1 MALEEKLEAFISKY
15 YKNELL
21 KGILFFLAIGLTY
34 VLLVLVI
41 EYFFWLN
48 KLGRGLL
55 FWSFVGLE
63 LVLLIRFIVIP
74 VFRLFR
80 LSKGI
85 DYNKASLLI
94 GNHFPEVRDKLINTL
109 QLKASNS
116 QSDLLEASI
125 AQKSKELEPVPFSLA
140 IDYKSNARYIKYALI
155 PVLIFA
161 AVSLSKGTSF
171 FSESA
176 ERVWDY
182 KGEYI
187 PPAPFDFELISA
199 GERAVEGQI
208 FEIETQ
214 VSGNQ
219 LPEEVQIELNGQ
231 EFYMKSRGGGRFV
244 FTVDQVQEDLKFQF
258 EGNGVKSRT
267 YEVPLVQTPVLT
279 GFEAELAYPQY
290 LGKANETLVNT
301 GSFTIPEGTRVTW
314 KLSARNATTLEFIAD
329 TVMPFD
335 RDDDDFILE
344 RQFFRSSNYAIA
356 TSNAALQRYEELN
369 YHIDVV
375 RDAYPELV
383 LERKADTTGSEQV
396 YYKGSVS
403 DDHGLRSLNLIYYID
418 NQEDNQE
425 IVNIPISNTN
435 VDQFYAAFPGKLN
448 LEQGK
453 AYTYYFEVRDN
464 DALNGFKATRSSPE
478 TYNVLTDERVLD
490 KQLEIQEKTLKDLDK
505 SVSKMQ
511 ERQERLQ
518 DLQNLQKEK
527 SKLDF
532 NDRKKLQSF
541 FERQKAQEELMKNYS
556 ETLKKSLE
564 RMEDLMES
572 PSPTNELLKKRLEKN
587 EEQLREQE
595 KLMEEMAKLQELMD
609 DEELS
614 KRLDELSKNSKSS
627 TRSMQQLLEL
637 TKRFFVQTKGD
648 RLGRE
653 LNNLGKEQSKEASP
667 NTPSSLEKQK
677 ELGETYQDLKQEIDE
692 LRKEN
697 SKLQKPMEMPQ
708 SSKID
713 AIEQEQKEAEESLQ
727 KNDAGGEQ
735 QSEFGE
741 GQKEGKKSQ
750 KKAGE
755 QMQKLGQQM
764 MQNMSSGGGGGSTQQ
779 LEEDIE
785 MLRQILDNL
794 IVFSFDQE
802 ELKDNFEN
810 LDNSNPLFSK
820 YLVKQNTLREN
831 FQHIDDSLFVL
842 ALRNPFLEEDINAEL
857 TEISYGLDQ
866 ALERL
871 ADNDISKG
879 LASQQYVFKGANTL
893 ADMLSDILDNMQGQL
908 SMSMGSGSGGMPMP
922 MPKGGSGEGK
932 QLSDIILSQEELAK
946 KLGEGKEDGA
956 KDGNKPGE
964 KEGKNG
970 KSGEQ
975 GQGSNGEQG
984 NQNEGN
990 NGESGGQS
998 GEAELARQYEIYKQ
1012 QEELRNRLQDLI
1024 RKGEV
1029 DESARNLLKQMED
1042 VEELLLSGNSDNAR
1056 RRMED
1061 LIQQFLKLEEAEQEK
1076 DRKSERESN
1085 TNTRNFI
1092 NDIQND
1098 FPEMRE
1104 YFNTDEILNR
1114 DELPLELRFK
1124 QRVKDYFNKANDRI
1138 Q

>member
-34 VLLVLVI
+34 VLLVLII

-63 LVLLIRFIVIP
+63 LVLLIRFIFIP
-74 VFRLFR
+74 LFRLFR

-85 DYNKASLLI
+85 DYNKASVLI

-109 QLKASNS
+109 QLKASSS
-116 QSDLLEASI
+116 QSDLLAASI
-125 AQKSKELEPVPFSLA
+125 AQKSKELEPIPFSLA
-140 IDYKSNARYIKYALI
+140 VDYKSNARYIKYALI

-161 AVSLSKGTSF
+161 AFSFSKGTSF

-182 KGEYI
+182 KGEYV
-187 PPAPFDFELISA
+187 PPAPFNFELINP
-199 GERAVEGQI
+199 EDRAVEGQV
-208 FEIETQ
+208 FEIATQ

-231 EFYMKSRGGGRFV
+231 EFFMKSRGAGRFV
-244 FTVDQVQEDLKFQF
+244 FTVDQVQGDLNFQF
-258 EGNGVKSRT
+258 KGNGVTSRS

-279 GFEAELAYPQY
+279 GFDAQLSYPAYLRKPD
-290 LGKANETLVNT
+290 ETISNT
-301 GSFTIPEGTRVTW
+301 GSFTVPEGTRVTW
-314 KLSARNATTLEFIAD
+314 KLTARNATVLEFISD
-329 TVMPFD
+329 TVISFN
-335 RDDDDFILE
+335 RDGSDFTLE
-344 RQFFRSSNYAIA
+344 RQFFRPADYAIA
-356 TSNAALQRYEELN
+356 TSNSTLKRYEELN

-375 RDAYPELV
+375 RDAYPELN
-383 LERKADTTGSEQV
+383 LERKADTTGSEQI
-396 YYKGSVS
+396 YFKGSVS
-403 DDHGLRSLNLIYYID
+403 DDHGLRSLKLVYYIE
-418 NQEDNQE
+418 NQYSEKNYLDIPVSE
-425 IVNIPISNTN
+425 SNI
-435 VDQFYAAFPGKLN
+435 DQFYAAFPGKLN

-453 AYTYYFEVRDN
+453 AYTYFFEVRDN
-464 DALNGFKATRSSPE
+464 DALNGFKATRSASE
-478 TYNVLTDERVLD
+478 TYNVLTDDRALD

-511 ERQERLQ
+511 ERQEKLQ

-527 SKLDF
+527 IKLDF

-614 KRLDELSKNSKSS
+614 NRLDELSKNSKNSS
-627 TRSMQQLLEL
+627 RSMQQLLEL
-637 TKRFFVQTKGD
+637 TKRFFVQTKGE

-653 LNNLGKEQSKEASP
+653 LNNLGQEQAKEAAP
-667 NTPSSLEKQK
+667 NKQSDIQKQK
-677 ELGETYQDLKQEIDE
+677 ELSESFKDINEEIED

-697 SKLQKPMEMPQ
+697 SKLQKPLDMPQ
-708 SSKID
+708 SSKIQD
-713 AIEQEQKEAEESLQ
+713 IQQEQKEAEDALEKNSDSDNQSQES
-727 KNDAGGEQ
+727 
-735 QSEFGE
+735 SE
-741 GQKEGKKSQ
+741 GQSEGKKSQ

-755 QMQKLGQQM
+755 KMQKLGQQM
-764 MQNMSSGGGGGSTQQ
+764 MQSMSSGGGGGSTQQ

-802 ELKDNFEN
+802 ALKDDFGN

-857 TEISYGLDQ
+857 TEISYGLNQ

-871 ADNDISKG
+871 AENEISKG

-908 SMSMGSGSGGMPMP
+908 SMSMGSGSSGAPMP
-922 MPKGGSGEGK
+922 SPGSGGDK
-932 QLSDIILSQEELAK
+932 QLSDIIMSQEELAK
-946 KLGEGKEDGA
+946 KLGEGKDSGDT
-956 KDGNKPGE
+956 KGNKPGDN
-964 KEGKNG
+964 KEGDGKN
-970 KSGEQ
+970 SGEGEGSQ
-975 GQGSNGEQG
+975 GDNGTPKEGSNE
-984 NQNEGN
+984 EA
-990 NGESGGQS
+990 GGKA

-1012 QEELRNRLQDLI
+1012 QEDLRNRLQDLI
-1024 RKGEV
+1024 QNGDL
-1029 DESARNLLKQMED
+1029 DESARDLLKQMED
-1042 VEELLLSGNSDNAR
+1042 VEESLLSGNSENAR
-1056 RRMED
+1056 RRMEN
-1061 LIQQFLKLEEAEQEK
+1061 LIQQFLKLEDAEQEK
-1076 DRKSERESN
+1076 ERRTERESN
-1085 TNTRNFI
+1085 SNKENFT
-1092 NDIQND
+1092 NDIRND
-1098 FPEMRE
+1098 FPEVRD

-1114 DELPLELRFK
+1114 DELPLKLRFK
-1124 QRVKDYFNKANDRI
+1124 QKVKNYFDKGDD
-1138 Q
+1138 